1 METAARII
9 CVIVRQQWRGSIGT
23 PSRGAAPGS
32 DAVPLWVGL
41 VVFVSLMFNH
51 SVAADAY
58 VWSGHLHP
66 VQRDPETHRE
76 KQESRDTV

>member
-1 METAARII
+1 MEIETAARII
-9 CVIVRQQWRGSIGT
+9 CVIVRQQRRGLIGT
-23 PSRGAAPGS
+23 RSRGAAPDT

-58 VWSGHLHP
+58 VWPGHLHP
-66 VQRDPETHRE
+66 VQRDPETHR
-76 KQESRDTV
+76 KTRALR